1 MSHEKKSN
9 FLTKISPLI
18 EGQVPD
24 FVQADH
30 PLFVDFLK
38 DYYQFLE
45 AGKLEVNVTTDYIR
59 LETTTSEYILLEDG
73 ERVIDESFTGKFTD
87 GETIT
92 GGTSS
97 ATATILVEDSRNS
110 VLYVS
115 SQQKFITEELITGGT
130 SGSSAKIIKYRAN
143 PVQNIQQL
151 LDYADVDNTIHDFFD
166 QMRDSFMESI
176 PSTLATNTS
185 KRNLLKNIRD
195 LYSAKGTSEG
205 HKLFMRLLL
214 GEDANIIYPTE
225 YMMRPSDGNWRENQ
239 IIRATAGSGMSGDE
253 VVGEKITGQ
262 TSGATANVKE
272 ALTIQ
277 QGTMSVTE
285 FQIQNVIGTFVTGEV
300 IKGRS
305 TSRDVDVSFTLASI
319 LAGGTIT
326 NDGILH
332 DVDETITV
340 EAIGNEY
347 AEATI
352 DVIKSGGVSGVVVD
366 DAGSGYQVGDTLTF
380 TNPTADSDT
389 IVATGFV
396 AVVGGGITQEAGT
409 LDDSDV
415 TTDTIIIESDS
426 NFTEESMDIILETKG
441 VDFFVGNGSSTV
453 FKLNNTSTLTDTLT
467 LYLDDVKTSQL
478 APNGD
483 SVWSIEST
491 PYLVLNATDSS
502 STDAGDN
509 ILLEVDDAPQ
519 TDSVFTLEQ
528 QEITFTESPVDY
540 TPAAG
545 VQIRVRG
552 DVVNYILLDG
562 TDGSSF
568 TNAGSRLLT
577 NQTATTIDSYKTST
591 DQIVLEESI
600 FSTAGEIQ
608 KVIVTNSGRGYT
620 DLPTVS
626 VTSVNG
632 SGAALLATTDD
643 IGAIDS
649 IKVKEPGLNY
659 VSSNPPDLDPRA
671 HFVVKDVTGTF
682 ASGNTLTTHEGTVK
696 GWDSSTQ
703 ILDVAAFENVVR
715 IDGEESGTFN
725 QGIQLERGNTTG
737 SLNTLLLED
746 VHTHDSDRYLCI
758 NGTGSTTRGPRIIRK
773 KVTVVE
779 NTLNTIAESTADAS
793 LGEKIFAINSVYEP
807 SDFTALRLEFFKG
820 DTHYFDLSDSS
831 LYNLD
836 STKNHQMAF
845 AVLAERFE
853 GDGSTAS
860 FTLSNPVE
868 TTPIAFITTDSSS
881 FENNV
886 RVHANAN
893 NTSYTASGNTL
904 TFTTIPSSGTH
915 IIVFTKYT
923 TGVTT
928 SSSDIMIGGGY
939 YDLDGD
945 GIVDE
950 GAYIQI
956 ETTTE
961 TPNLYYYCVNHGP
974 RMGYTVST
982 KTVETSLYDV
992 GSNLLINAESIGS
1005 KPQGIL
1011 LENGSQGTTLT
1022 TSHPGTFDVLLET
1035 DHNVLISSE
1044 LNDYRTTLDNLVKS
1058 GKAVKKSDGTLD
1070 FSQKVF
1076 FENGKDFIVLN
1087 GTTSG
1092 SQDAGDSILFEDAL
1106 NQEDR
1111 DFHLN
1116 NAYTQFL
1123 VKEDHD
1129 HTDFGDAGGTGVLT
1143 QEISDIT
1150 EYIRF
1155 GLGTADTN
1163 VENIILETGTE
1174 SFGVTKADGTVR
1186 NAFLLTEELIVVKTF
1201 TSSENIF
1208 SLEDAFIDL
1217 QHVNFGVLLESFE
1230 SSSGDQILLDGTDS
1244 ISQDA
1249 GAKILA
1255 EDSVVQEARIIL
1267 NGTDSDS
1274 SNVGDQLLEEDE
1286 TGFDEITLDGSDSS
1300 STDATDNL
1308 ILETAIDFSNN
1319 DVVITDSGG
1328 ATATIVKADIATVTS
1343 SVEVSTTLT
1352 GQYAG
1357 IESLLGENLNRIQDS
1372 WYYQDFSYEIVV
1384 GQSLLTYLSELKKAV
1399 HPVGFLP
1406 FGKVSI
1412 ATAVSAAVTTTAA
1425 GVSEFTGDD
1434 TFSPIL
1440 ASVLETLFSQT
1451 IQSRLQTAP
1460 TTSGLGQRDDQIMLE
1475 NGIVDGDNIVL
1486 NIESIVLNGTD
1497 SDSSNAG
1504 DEVLLETEGFIRL
1517 EQEQDIGSKIL
1528 LEPRVIILN
1537 GTDSSSTNAGDQIL
1551 LETGSFIVLE
1561 EETSYDLKLILNG
1574 TDSDSSNAG
1583 DEVLL
1588 ETGSSV
1594 ILQESR
1600 LSEFVLEAGEL
1611 NAILYEADI
1620 VKSDTTNYAYDGG
1633 GRVMS
1638 ESSHAPSADA
1648 DRVLVR
1654 EITTKISARPNSR
1667 TSRNLLLYLAND
1679 PFGDVDS
1686 VQLESGIGNES
1697 DHLVLDG
1704 TLPFQYPDAFFR
1716 MEGTSG
1722 VDNLILN
1729 GTDSSSTNAGGDIL
1743 LESGHK
1749 IQLENSTYVNISETE
1764 RILLESSYEGTG
1776 RLKTEASP
1784 WSYPSG
1790 FLVNENDRIVFENE
1804 NEFVETI
1811 PLSEI
1816 GSFRFEDIRRTD
1828 KIILDNNSVDQDN
1841 TNAAE
1846 NTGIL
1851 MENFG
1856 QLLLDGTDSSSTN
1869 AGSFVAQETTKNNK
1883 FTLEESGSLIVE
1895 NNSTHSVV
1903 EFLAAE
1909 SANDEIL
1916 LEDVHRPLTAFGIQL
1931 EQDSYNQDVIIL
1943 DGMDSDSLYAGLP
1956 LELED
1961 IFQVVGTPHIVLES
1975 TNIIQSEGQIPLDNW
1990 TLNSSTSP
1998 IGYQPVV
2005 HASEIRV
2012 RTTGDIALE
2021 DSTDTTYGYLVLNGT
2036 DGSSTNAGDNLDCE
2050 GATGIAG

>member
-24 FVQADH
+24 FVQEDH

-59 LETTTSEYILLEDG
+59 LETTTSEHVSLEGWDG
-73 ERVIDESFTGKFTD
+73 EKLVDESFTGKFTN

-92 GGTSS
+92 GATSG

-115 SQQKFITEELITGGT
+115 SQQKFITDESITGGT
-130 SGSSAKIIKYRAN
+130 SGSSATISKYRAN

-151 LDYADVDNTIHDFFD
+151 LDYADVDNTIYDFLD
-166 QMRDSFMESI
+166 QLRNSFMESI

-185 KRNLLKNIRD
+185 KRNLLKNIKD

-225 YMMRPSDGNWRENQ
+225 YMMRPSDGNWREHQ
-239 IIRATAGSGMSGDE
+239 IIRASAFSGVRGEEVAGG
-253 VVGEKITGQ
+253 KITGQ
-262 TSGATANVKE
+262 TSGATANVR
-272 ALTIQ
+272 ASTTIL
-277 QGTMSVTE
+277 QGSTSVTE
-285 FQIQNVIGTFVTGEV
+285 FQIENVVGTFVIGEV

-305 TSRDVDVSFTLASI
+305 TSRDVDVSFTMEAMFAS
-319 LAGGTIT
+319 GTVT

-332 DVDETITV
+332 DVG
-340 EAIGNEY
+340 EAITIEALGNEFG
-347 AEATI
+347 EAVV

-380 TNPTADSDT
+380 TNPSADSDT
-389 IVATGFV
+389 ITAAGFV
-396 AVVGGGITQEAGT
+396 SAIGGGIVQETGT

-415 TTDTIIIESDS
+415 TTDTIILEPDS
-426 NFTEESMDIILETKG
+426 NFTEEPLDIILETRG
-441 VDFFVGNGSSTV
+441 VDFFVGNGVTRV
-453 FKLNNTSTLTDTLT
+453 FSLKNTSTLTDTLT
-467 LYLDDVKTSQL
+467 LYLDDVKTEQT
-478 APNGD
+478 AANGD
-483 SVWSIEST
+483 SVWSIEDT
-491 PYLVLNATDSS
+491 PYLVLSGTDGGA
-502 STDAGDN
+502 TDAGDN
-509 ILLEVDDAPQ
+509 ILLEVGDAPQ
-519 TDSVFTLEQ
+519 TGSVITLEQ
-528 QEITFTESPVDY
+528 QEITFTKSPVDY
-540 TPAAG
+540 TPKNN

-552 DVVNYILLDG
+552 DAVNYILLDG

-568 TNAGSRLLT
+568 TNAGSKLLT
-577 NQTATTIDSYKTST
+577 NQTNTTLDKFKTST
-591 DQIVLEESI
+591 DQIVLEEST
-600 FSTAGEIQ
+600 FSTLGEIR

-632 SGAALLATTDD
+632 SDAALLAITGD
-643 IGAIDS
+643 IGAIES
-649 IKVKEPGLNY
+649 IKIKEPGLDY
-659 VSSNPPDLDPRA
+659 SVTNPPDLTPRA
-671 HFVVKDVTGTF
+671 HFVVKNVTGTF

-703 ILDVAAFENVVR
+703 VLDATFENVIR

-746 VHTHDSDRYLCI
+746 VHKHDSDRKLLI
-758 NGTGSTTRGPRIIRK
+758 NSTGSTTRGPRYIRK
-773 KVTVVE
+773 KISVVE
-779 NTLNTIAESTADAS
+779 NTLNTIANSTTDAT
-793 LGEKIFAINSVYEP
+793 LGEKIFAIGGAYEK
-807 SDFTALRLEFFKG
+807 SDFTAPRLEFFRG
-820 DTHYFDLSDSS
+820 DTYYFDLSDSS
-831 LYNLD
+831 LYNAD
-836 STKNHQMAF
+836 STKNHQMSL
-845 AVLAERFE
+845 AVLADRFE
-853 GDGSTAS
+853 GDGSTTA
-860 FTLSNPVE
+860 FTLGNPIE

-881 FENNV
+881 FENNI
-886 RVHANAN
+886 RAHANAN

-904 TFTTIPSSGTH
+904 TFTSAPGSGTH

-928 SSSDIMIGGGY
+928 SISEIAVGS
-939 YDLDGD
+939 GD
-945 GIVDE
+945 A
-950 GAYIQI
+950 AYIQI

-982 KTVETSLYDV
+982 KTVKTALYDV
-992 GSNLLINAESIGS
+992 GSTLLINAESIGS

-1011 LENGSQGTTLT
+1011 LEDGSQGV
-1022 TSHPGTFDVLLET
+1022 PAGTGL
-1035 DHNVLISSE
+1035 
-1044 LNDYRTTLDNLVKS
+1044 
-1058 GKAVKKSDGTLD
+1058 
-1070 FSQKVF
+1070 
-1076 FENGKDFIVLN
+1076 
-1087 GTTSG
+1087 
-1092 SQDAGDSILFEDAL
+1092 
-1106 NQEDR
+1106 
-1111 DFHLN
+1111 
-1116 NAYTQFL
+1116 
-1123 VKEDHD
+1123 
-1129 HTDFGDAGGTGVLT
+1129 GVLT
-1143 QEISDIT
+1143 QEISNIT

-1155 GLGTADTN
+1155 GLDSSAVSTDEG
-1163 VENIILETGTE
+1163 ENLILETGTE

-1186 NAFLLTEELIVVKTF
+1186 NAFLLMEELIAIQTF
-1201 TSSENIF
+1201 TASGNTI

-1217 QHVNFGVLLESFE
+1217 QHVDVDVLLESFE

-1249 GAKILA
+1249 GARILA
-1255 EDSVVQEARIIL
+1255 EDSVVQESRILL

-1274 SNVGDQLLEEDE
+1274 SNVGDQLIGENE
-1286 TGFDEITLDGSDSS
+1286 TGFDEITLNASDSS
-1300 STDATDNL
+1300 TTDVNDNL

-1328 ATATIVKADIATVTS
+1328 ASATIVNADIATATG
-1343 SVEVSTTLT
+1343 SVDVNTTIT

-1372 WYYQDFSYEIVV
+1372 YYYQDFSYEIVV
-1384 GQSLLTYLSELKKAV
+1384 GQSLSTYINELKKAV

-1425 GVSEFTGDD
+1425 GVSAFTGDD

-1451 IQSRLQTAP
+1451 IQSRLQAVP
-1460 TTSGLGQRDDQIMLE
+1460 TTSGLGQRDDQIVLE
-1475 NGIVDGDNIVL
+1475 NEIVAGDNLVL
-1486 NIESIVLNGTD
+1486 NASAASTD
-1497 SDSSNAG
+1497 EGSN
-1504 DEVLLETEGFIRL
+1504 
-1517 EQEQDIGSKIL
+1517 
-1528 LEPRVIILN
+1528 
-1537 GTDSSSTNAGDQIL
+1537 IL
-1551 LETGSFIVLE
+1551 LETGDGIDLE
-1561 EETSYDLKLILNG
+1561 DG
-1574 TDSDSSNAG
+1574 A
-1583 DEVLL
+1583 L
-1588 ETGSSV
+1588 ES
-1594 ILQESR
+1594 
-1600 LSEFVLEAGEL
+1600 
-1611 NAILYEADI
+1611 ILYESGV
-1620 VKSDTTNYAYDGG
+1620 VKSETTNYAYDGG
-1633 GRVMS
+1633 GRVMA
-1638 ESSHAPSADA
+1638 ESSYAPSANA
-1648 DRVLVR
+1648 DRVLVK
-1654 EITTKISARPNSR
+1654 ELVTKISAKPTLR

-1686 VQLESGIGNES
+1686 IQLESGIGNES

-1743 LESGHK
+1743 LEAGHK

-1764 RILLESSYEGTG
+1764 RLLLENSYEGTG

-1790 FLVNENDRIVFENE
+1790 FIVNENDRIVFENE

-1828 KIILDNNSVDQDN
+1828 KIILDNNPVDQDN
-1841 TNAAE
+1841 ANAAE
-1846 NTGIL
+1846 NTGVL

-1856 QLLLDGTDSSSTN
+1856 QLLLNGTDSSSTN

-1895 NNSTHSVV
+1895 DNSTYSVV

-1909 SANDEIL
+1909 SANDKIL
-1916 LEDVHRPLTAFGIQL
+1916 LEFSTLLVPQTAFGIQL

-1943 DGMDSDSLYAGLP
+1943 NGTNSDSRYAGNP

-1961 IFQVVGTPHIVLES
+1961 IFQVSEAPYIALES

-2050 GATGIAG
+2050 GGTGIAG

>member
-1 MSHEKKSN
+1 MAHEKKSN

-24 FVQADH
+24 FVSEDH

-38 DYYQFLE
+38 NYYQFLE

-59 LETTTSEYILLEDG
+59 LETTTSEYVLLEGWDG
-73 ERVIDESFTGKFTD
+73 ERLVDESFTGKFTN
-87 GETIT
+87 GEAIT
-92 GGTSS
+92 GATSG
-97 ATATILVEDSRNS
+97 ATATVLVEDSRNS

-115 SQQKFITEELITGGT
+115 SQQKFITNETITGGT
-130 SGSSAKIIKYRAN
+130 SGSSATISKYRAN

-151 LDYADVDNTIHDFFD
+151 LDYADVDNTIYDFLD

-185 KRNLLKNIRD
+185 KRNLLKNIKD
-195 LYSAKGTSEG
+195 LYAAKGTSEG

-214 GEDANIIYPTE
+214 GEDANVIYPTE
-225 YMMRPSDGNWRENQ
+225 YMMRPSDGNWREHQ
-239 IIRATAGSGMSGDE
+239 IIRASAFSGVRGDE

-262 TSGATANVKE
+262 TSGATANVR
-272 ALTIQ
+272 ASTTIL
-277 QGTMSVTE
+277 QGSTSVTE
-285 FQIQNVIGTFVTGEV
+285 FQIENVVGTFVIGEV

-305 TSRDVDVSFTLASI
+305 TSRDVNVSFTMEAMFAS
-319 LAGGTIT
+319 GTVT

-332 DVDETITV
+332 DAG
-340 EAIGNEY
+340 EAITIETLGNEY
-347 AEATI
+347 AEAVV

-389 IVATGFV
+389 ILATGFV
-396 AVVGGGITQEAGT
+396 ASIGGGIAQETGT

-415 TTDTIIIESDS
+415 TTDTIILESDS
-426 NFTEESMDIILETKG
+426 NFTEGPLDIILETKG
-441 VDFFVGNGSSTV
+441 VDFFVGNGVTRV

-467 LYLDDVKTSQL
+467 LYLDDVKTTQL
-478 APNGD
+478 ALNGD
-483 SVWSIEST
+483 SVWSIEAA
-491 PYLVLNATDSS
+491 PYLVLNGTDGS

-519 TDSVFTLEQ
+519 TGSVITLEQ

-540 TPAAG
+540 TPKNN

-568 TNAGSRLLT
+568 TNAGNRLLT
-577 NQTATTIDSYKTST
+577 DQTDITLDKFKTST
-591 DQIVLEESI
+591 DQIVLEPDT
-600 FSTAGEIQ
+600 FSTAGEIK

-632 SGAALLATTDD
+632 SGAALLAITDD
-643 IGAIDS
+643 IGAIES
-649 IKVKEPGLNY
+649 IKIKEPGLDYSVTNQ
-659 VSSNPPDLDPRA
+659 PDLTPRA
-671 HFVVKDVTGTF
+671 HFVVKNVTGTF
-682 ASGNTLTTHEGTVK
+682 ASGNTLTTHGGTVR

-703 ILDVAAFENVVR
+703 VLDVEAFENVIR

-746 VHTHDSDRYLCI
+746 VHTHDSDRKLLI
-758 NGTGSTTRGPRIIRK
+758 NSTGSTTRGPRYIQK

-779 NTLNTIAESTADAS
+779 NTLNTIADSTTDAA
-793 LGEKIFAINSVYEP
+793 LGEKIFRIGGVYEK
-807 SDFTALRLEFFKG
+807 SDFTAPRLEFFRG

-831 LYNLD
+831 LYNAD
-836 STKNHQMAF
+836 STKNHELAF
-845 AVLAERFE
+845 AVLAERFD
-853 GDGSTAS
+853 GDGSTTA

-904 TFTTIPSSGTH
+904 TFTSAPGSGTH

-928 SSSDIMIGGGY
+928 SISEIAVGSGY
-939 YDLDGD
+939 SDLDGD
-945 GIVDE
+945 GVADDV
-950 GAYIQI
+950 AYIQI

-974 RMGYTVST
+974 RMGFAIST
-982 KTVETSLYDV
+982 KTVNTALNDV
-992 GSNLLINAESIGS
+992 GSNFLIDAESIGS

-1011 LENGSQGTTLT
+1011 LENGSQGITLT
-1022 TSHPGTFDVLLET
+1022 TSHPGSFDVLLET
-1035 DHNVLISSE
+1035 GHNVLISS
-1044 LNDYRTTLDNLVKS
+1044 
-1058 GKAVKKSDGTLD
+1058 DGT
-1070 FSQKVF
+1070 
-1076 FENGKDFIVLN
+1076 
-1087 GTTSG
+1087 T
-1092 SQDAGDSILFEDAL
+1092 
-1106 NQEDR
+1106 
-1111 DFHLN
+1111 
-1116 NAYTQFL
+1116 TQFL

-1150 EYIRF
+1150 EYIRLALDSSAASTDE
-1155 GLGTADTN
+1155 G
-1163 VENIILETGTE
+1163 ENIILETGTE

-1186 NAFLLTEELIVVKTF
+1186 NAFLLTEELIVVKVNSF
-1201 TSSENIF
+1201 SENII

-1217 QHVNFGVLLESFE
+1217 QHVGFDVLLESFE
-1230 SSSGDQILLDGTDS
+1230 SSSGDQILLDGTNS
-1244 ISQDA
+1244 TSQDA
-1249 GAKILA
+1249 GDRILA
-1255 EDSVVQEARIIL
+1255 EDSVVQESRILL

-1274 SNVGDQLLEEDE
+1274 SNAGDQLVAEDE
-1286 TGFDEITLDGSDSS
+1286 TGFDEITLNASDSS
-1300 STDATDNL
+1300 TTDVNDNL

-1319 DVVITDSGG
+1319 DIVITDSGG
-1328 ATATIVKADIATVTS
+1328 ASATIVNADIAALTS
-1343 SVEVSTTLT
+1343 IVDVSTTLT

-1372 WYYQDFSYEIVV
+1372 YYYQDFAYEIVV
-1384 GQSLLTYLSELKKAV
+1384 GQSLSTYINELKKAV

-1412 ATAVSAAVTTTAA
+1412 ASAVSAAVTTTAA
-1425 GVSEFTGDD
+1425 GVSGFTGDD

-1440 ASVLETLFSQT
+1440 ASVLESLFSQT
-1451 IQSRLQTAP
+1451 LQSRLQTAP
-1460 TTSGLGQRDDQIMLE
+1460 TTSGVGQRDDQIVLE
-1475 NGIVDGDNIVL
+1475 NGIAAGDNIVL
-1486 NIESIVLNGTD
+1486 NTESIVLNGTD

-1517 EQEQDIGSKIL
+1517 EQEQDVGSNIL
-1528 LEPRVIILN
+1528 LEETILLN
-1537 GTDSSSTNAGDQIL
+1537 GTDSSKSNAGDQ
-1551 LETGSFIVLE
+1551 
-1561 EETSYDLKLILNG
+1561 
-1574 TDSDSSNAG
+1574 
-1583 DEVLL
+1583 VLL
-1588 ETGSSV
+1588 ETGSA
-1594 ILQESR
+1594 ITLDDAGKID
-1600 LSEFVLEAGEL
+1600 LEDGAL
-1611 NAILYEADI
+1611 DAILYEAGIALDTN
-1620 VKSDTTNYAYDGG
+1620 DTTNYAYDGG
-1633 GRVMS
+1633 GRVMA

-1654 EITTKISARPNSR
+1654 EIITKISARPNSR

-1686 VQLESGIGNES
+1686 VQLESGLGNES

-1704 TLPFQYPDAFFR
+1704 SLPFQYPDAFFR

-1722 VDNLILN
+1722 LDNLVLN
-1729 GTDSSSTNAGGDIL
+1729 GTDSSSTNAGSDIL

-1749 IQLENSTYVNISETE
+1749 VQLESLSYVNTSETE
-1764 RILLESSYEGTG
+1764 RILLENSYEGTG

-1790 FLVNENDRIVFENE
+1790 FIVNENDRIVFENE

-1816 GSFRFEDIRRTD
+1816 GGFRFEDIRRTD

-1841 TNAAE
+1841 ANSIE
-1846 NTGIL
+1846 NTGVL

-1856 QLLLDGTDSSSTN
+1856 QLLLNGTDSSSTN
-1869 AGSFVAQETTKNNK
+1869 AGSFIAQETTKNNK
-1883 FTLEESGSLIVE
+1883 LTLEESGSLIVE

-1961 IFQVVGTPHIVLES
+1961 IFQVVGTPHIALES

-1998 IGYQPVV
+1998 IGIV

-2050 GATGIAG
+2050 GGTGIAG

>member
-18 EGQVPD
+18 EGQLPD
-24 FVQADH
+24 FVQEDH

-45 AGKLEVNVTTDYIR
+45 AGKLEVNVTTDYIQ
-59 LETTTSEYILLEDG
+59 LEIITDSYVLLEGWDE
-73 ERVIDESFTGKFTD
+73 ERLIDESFTGKFTN

-92 GGTSS
+92 GATSG

-115 SQQKFITEELITGGT
+115 SQQKFITDESITGGT
-130 SGSSAKIIKYRAN
+130 SGSSATISKYRAN

-151 LDYADVDNTIHDFFD
+151 LEYADVDNTIYDFLD
-166 QMRDSFMESI
+166 QLRNSFMESI

-185 KRNLLKNIRD
+185 KRNLLKNIKD

-225 YMMRPSDGNWRENQ
+225 YMMRPSDGNWREHQ
-239 IIRATAGSGMSGDE
+239 IIRASAFSGVRGEEVAGG
-253 VVGEKITGQ
+253 KITGQ
-262 TSGATANVKE
+262 TSGATANVR
-272 ALTIQ
+272 AATAVL
-277 QGTMSVTE
+277 QGSTSVTE
-285 FQIQNVIGTFVTGEV
+285 FQIENVVGTFVTGEV

-305 TSRDVDVSFTLASI
+305 TSRDVDVSFTMEAMFAS
-319 LAGGTIT
+319 GTVT

-332 DVDETITV
+332 DVGEAITV
-340 EAIGNEY
+340 EALGNGFG
-347 AEATI
+347 EAVV

-366 DAGSGYQVGDTLTF
+366 DAGSGYQVGDILTF
-380 TNPTADSDT
+380 TNPAADSDT
-389 IVATGFV
+389 MTATERRRRSVATGFV
-396 AVVGGGITQEAGT
+396 SAIGGGIVQETGT
-409 LDDSDV
+409 LDDSNV
-415 TTDTIIIESDS
+415 TTDTIILETDS
-426 NFTEESMDIILETKG
+426 NFTEEPLDIILETKG
-441 VDFFVGNGSSTV
+441 VDFFVGNGVTRV
-453 FKLNNTSTLTDTLT
+453 FSLNNTATLTDTLT
-467 LYLDDVKTSQL
+467 LYLDDVKTDQT
-478 APNGD
+478 ARNGD
-483 SVWSIEST
+483 SIWSIEDT
-491 PYLVLNATDSS
+491 PYLVLSGTDGDAA
-502 STDAGDN
+502 DAGDN
-509 ILLEVDDAPQ
+509 ILLEIDDAPQ
-519 TDSVFTLEQ
+519 TGSVITLEQ
-528 QEITFTESPVDY
+528 QEITFTKSPIDY
-540 TPAAG
+540 TPANN

-552 DVVNYILLDG
+552 DDVNYILLDG

-577 NQTATTIDSYKTST
+577 NQTNITLDKFKTST
-591 DQIVLEESI
+591 DQISLEPDT
-600 FSTAGEIQ
+600 FSTLGEIQ
-608 KVIVTNSGRGYT
+608 KVIVTNSGSGYT

-626 VTSVNG
+626 VTSANG
-632 SGAALLATTDD
+632 SGATLLAITDD
-643 IGAIDS
+643 IGAIGS
-649 IKVKEPGLNY
+649 IKIKEPGLNY
-659 VSSNPPDLDPRA
+659 SVTNPPDLTPRA
-671 HFVVKDVTGTF
+671 HFVVKNVTGTF

-703 ILDVAAFENVVR
+703 VLDATFENVIR
-715 IDGEESGTFN
+715 IVGEESGTFN
-725 QGIQLERGNTTG
+725 QGIQLEHGNTTG

-746 VHTHDSDRYLCI
+746 VHKHDSDRKLLI
-758 NGTGSTTRGPRIIRK
+758 NSTGSTTRGPRYIRK
-773 KVTVVE
+773 KVSVVE
-779 NTLNTIAESTADAS
+779 NTLNTIANSTTDAA
-793 LGEKIFAINSVYEP
+793 LGEKIFAIGGAYET
-807 SDFTALRLEFFKG
+807 SDFTAPRLEFFRG
-820 DTHYFDLSDSS
+820 DTYYFDLSDIS
-831 LYNLD
+831 LYNAD
-836 STKNHQMAF
+836 STKNHQMSL
-845 AVLAERFE
+845 AVLADRFE
-853 GDGSTAS
+853 GDGSTTA
-860 FTLSNPVE
+860 FTLGNPVE
-868 TTPIAFITTDSSS
+868 ATPIAFITTDSSS
-881 FENNV
+881 FENNI
-886 RVHANAN
+886 RTHANAN
-893 NTSYTASGNTL
+893 NTSYTVSGNIL
-904 TFTTIPSSGTH
+904 TFTSAPGSGTH

-928 SSSDIMIGGGY
+928 SISEIAVGS
-939 YDLDGD
+939 GD
-945 GIVDE
+945 A
-950 GAYIQI
+950 AYIQI

-974 RMGYTVST
+974 RMGYAVST
-982 KTVETSLYDV
+982 KTVKTALYDV
-992 GSNLLINAESIGS
+992 GSTLLINAESIGS

-1011 LENGSQGTTLT
+1011 LEDGSQGV
-1022 TSHPGTFDVLLET
+1022 PAGTGL
-1035 DHNVLISSE
+1035 
-1044 LNDYRTTLDNLVKS
+1044 
-1058 GKAVKKSDGTLD
+1058 
-1070 FSQKVF
+1070 
-1076 FENGKDFIVLN
+1076 
-1087 GTTSG
+1087 
-1092 SQDAGDSILFEDAL
+1092 
-1106 NQEDR
+1106 
-1111 DFHLN
+1111 
-1116 NAYTQFL
+1116 
-1123 VKEDHD
+1123 
-1129 HTDFGDAGGTGVLT
+1129 GVLT

-1155 GLGTADTN
+1155 GLGTDDYHI
-1163 VENIILETGTE
+1163 ENIILETGTE

-1186 NAFLLTEELIVVKTF
+1186 NAFLLMEELIAIQTF
-1201 TSSENIF
+1201 NASGNTI

-1217 QHVNFGVLLESFE
+1217 QHVGVDVLLESFE

-1249 GAKILA
+1249 GARILA
-1255 EDSVVQEARIIL
+1255 EDSVVQESRILL

-1274 SNVGDQLLEEDE
+1274 SNVGDQLIAEDE
-1286 TGFDEITLDGSDSS
+1286 TGFDEITLNGSDSS
-1300 STDATDNL
+1300 TTDVNDNL

-1328 ATATIVKADIATVTS
+1328 ASATIVNADIATATA
-1343 SVEVSTTLT
+1343 SVDVNTTIT

-1372 WYYQDFSYEIVV
+1372 YYYQDFSYEIVV
-1384 GQSLLTYLSELKKAV
+1384 GQSLSTYINELKKAV

-1412 ATAVSAAVTTTAA
+1412 ATAVSAAVTTTAI
-1425 GVSEFTGDD
+1425 GVSAFTGDD

-1440 ASVLETLFSQT
+1440 ASVFETLFSQT

-1460 TTSGLGQRDDQIMLE
+1460 TTAGLGQRDDQIVLE
-1475 NGIVDGDNIVL
+1475 NEIVAGDNLVL
-1486 NIESIVLNGTD
+1486 NASAADTD
-1497 SDSSNAG
+1497 EGSN
-1504 DEVLLETEGFIRL
+1504 
-1517 EQEQDIGSKIL
+1517 
-1528 LEPRVIILN
+1528 
-1537 GTDSSSTNAGDQIL
+1537 IL
-1551 LETGSFIVLE
+1551 LETGDGIDLE
-1561 EETSYDLKLILNG
+1561 DGIL
-1574 TDSDSSNAG
+1574 
-1583 DEVLL
+1583 
-1588 ETGSSV
+1588 
-1594 ILQESR
+1594 ES
-1600 LSEFVLEAGEL
+1600 
-1611 NAILYEADI
+1611 ILYESGV
-1620 VKSDTTNYAYDGG
+1620 VKSETTNYAYDGG
-1633 GRVMS
+1633 GRVMA
-1638 ESSHAPSADA
+1638 ESSYAPSADA
-1648 DRVLVR
+1648 DRVLVK
-1654 EITTKISARPNSR
+1654 ELVTKISAKPTLR
-1667 TSRNLLLYLAND
+1667 TSRNLLLYLANN
-1679 PFGDVDS
+1679 PFGGVDS
-1686 VQLESGIGNES
+1686 IQLESGIGNES

-1743 LESGHK
+1743 LEAGHK

-1764 RILLESSYEGTG
+1764 RLLLENSYEGTG

-1790 FLVNENDRIVFENE
+1790 FIVNENDRIVFENE

-1841 TNAAE
+1841 ANSIE
-1846 NTGIL
+1846 NTVVL

-1856 QLLLDGTDSSSTN
+1856 QLILDGTDSSSTN

-1916 LEDVHRPLTAFGIQL
+1916 LEDIHRPLTAFGIQL

-1943 DGMDSDSLYAGLP
+1943 DGMDSDSLYAGLS

-1961 IFQVVGTPHIVLES
+1961 IFQVVGIPHIALES

-1990 TLNSSTSP
+1990 TLNSSTNP
-1998 IGYQPVV
+1998 TGYQPVV

-2050 GATGIAG
+2050 GGTGIAG